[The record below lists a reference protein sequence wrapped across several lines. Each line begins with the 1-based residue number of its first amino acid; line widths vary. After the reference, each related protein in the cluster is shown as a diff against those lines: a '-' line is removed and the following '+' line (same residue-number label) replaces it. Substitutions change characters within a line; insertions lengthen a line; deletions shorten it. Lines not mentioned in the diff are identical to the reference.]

1 LKPGAKTNVT
11 EQFQFD
17 GDRLRSLDHVHEPD
31 PRNVFFAIWNDES
44 AQFSPITIKNQHDEV
59 ASITLNAGVPE
70 DVVAQLETTKNLYL
84 YAWFVY
90 RFYPVAQH
98 HALTCLELALRTRF
112 WQDIRANRVPCRG
125 KTPMLKELL
134 HYAIG
139 AGVVVNQGFAAWHDV
154 VWNRARY
161 RVEQERFRKMQEE
174 KIESM
179 VWDESSVQVKEE
191 DQQVDYLGILLDT
204 IPQIRNS
211 YAHGSSNLHNQGL
224 HTIQIVA
231 EIINQ
236 LFPLSPE

>member
-1 LKPGAKTNVT
+1 M
-11 EQFQFD
+11 
-17 GDRLRSLDHVHEPD
+17 RSVDHVHEPD
-31 PRNVFFAIWNDES
+31 PRNAFFVTLDDES
-44 AQFSPITIKNQHDEV
+44 GQFSPITIQNQHDEV
-59 ASITLNAGVPE
+59 ASIVPNPGVPE

-112 WQDIRANRVPCRG
+112 WEDICARRVPCRG
-125 KTPMLKELL
+125 KKPMLRELL
-134 HYAIG
+134 RYAIDT
-139 AGVVVNQGFAAWHDV
+139 GVVVNQGFAAWHDV
-154 VWNRARY
+154 VKNRARY

-179 VWDESSVQVKEE
+179 VWDESAVQIIEE
-191 DQQVDYLGILLDT
+191 DRQVDYVGILLDT

-236 LFPLSPE
+236 LFSLSSE